1 LSDFNWKEHFDL
13 SQEFR
18 CRISLIVNEEEID
31 EESCFRTY
39 ISRICM
45 SMFCVLRDKI
55 GLTGKSDEV
64 YKNIRDYLKRL
75 GLHDI
80 DDKLWQL
87 RKLRNLADYG
97 NDSISY
103 IEGVADEALGHS
115 NYIDGELSR
124 VKPR

>member
-1 LSDFNWKEHFDL
+1 
-13 SQEFR
+13 
-18 CRISLIVNEEEID
+18 
-31 EESCFRTY
+31 
-39 ISRICM
+39 M